1 MRLLVFLFVTLF
13 FISCGNQNTEP
24 QTKTV
29 ANEELIFY
37 TPSEMA
43 QLMEEMYVYNA
54 NLKEKILS
62 NSELGEF
69 NHKFETIHSANLKE
83 TFDRDAL
90 FENLSQALIVNQKAI
105 YSTDKENVINQF
117 NLMVNS
123 CIACHKN
130 TCTGPIPRIEK
141 LLIR

>member
-1 MRLLVFLFVTLF
+1 MRLLLFLI
-13 FISCGNQNTEP
+13 FIIFLVSCQNNKVELQVKP
-24 QTKTV
+24 V
-29 ANEELIFY
+29 SNEELVFY

-43 QLMEEMYVYNA
+43 KLMDEMYFFNA
-54 NLKEKILS
+54 NLKEKIILES
-62 NSELGEF
+62 DLGAF
-69 NHKFETIHSANLKE
+69 NNKFEFIHNAKLKE
-83 TFDRDAL
+83 TFKRDDL
-90 FENLSQALIVNQKAI
+90 FESLSLALVNNQKAI
-105 YSTDKENVINQF
+105 YTVDKKEVKNQF